1 MRRAK
6 IIKLKYKT
14 LIIKHLKNKLHF
26 FKKVLFLLVCEDN
39 KIYFKSSA
47 FCRAFFVL
55 FFISFNLY
63 LARMLN
69 YKLND

>member
-26 FKKVLFLLVCEDN
+26 FKK
-39 KIYFKSSA
+39 S
-47 FCRAFFVL
+47 FV
-55 FFISFNLY
+55 FIG
-63 LARMLN
+63 M
-69 YKLND
+69 